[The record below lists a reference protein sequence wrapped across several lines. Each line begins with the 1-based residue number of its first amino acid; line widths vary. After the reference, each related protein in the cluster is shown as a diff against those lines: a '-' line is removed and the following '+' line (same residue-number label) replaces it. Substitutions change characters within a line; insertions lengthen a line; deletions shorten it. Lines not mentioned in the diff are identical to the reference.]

1 MFHLKAVIMRN
12 ILVPTDFSDNA
23 TNALEYAIALFKYD
37 ISAFF
42 IMHAYQDAIYADA
55 EKVTRA
61 NLPEITN
68 KVANQ
73 STAKL
78 ETLLAY
84 VNKISQNPRHT
95 YHIISSNNV
104 LVDGV
109 DNIVDEQNIDI
120 IVMGT
125 RGFTN
130 NKQIAFGSHT
140 LQVLKYVQCPVL
152 VIPENYKYTQPKHIV
167 FPTNYL
173 IPYKRRELKLLC
185 EMACPY
191 RAEIDVVYI
200 SQSDKLSL
208 RQQDNRD
215 FIKDVLYKNPLNFKT
230 IKAKNVA
237 NTIQNYIAEKGIDM
251 LVMVNSRHSFLE
263 NMLLQSTI
271 DKMSLHLAIPFF
283 VLQNINR
290 DTL

>member
-1 MFHLKAVIMRN
+1 MRK

-37 ISAFF
+37 ISEFF
-42 IMHAYQDAIYADA
+42 IMHAYQDAIYAN
-55 EKVTRA
+55 ESEVTRE
-61 NLPEITN
+61 NLPEVTN
-68 KVANQ
+68 TIANQ
-73 STAKL
+73 SKTQLDA
-78 ETLLAY
+78 LLKY
-84 VNKISQNPRHT
+84 VNEISPNPRHT
-95 YHIISSNNV
+95 YHIISSNSV
-104 LVDGV
+104 LVDAA
-109 DNIVDEQNIDI
+109 DKIANEENIDI

-125 RGFTN
+125 RGATN

-140 LQVLKYVQCPVL
+140 LQVLKYVECPVL
-152 VIPENYKYTQPKHIV
+152 AIPEKYKYTQPKHIV

-200 SQSDKLSL
+200 SQSEMLSL

-215 FIKDVLYKNPLNFKT
+215 FVESELCKNPINFKT
-230 IKAKNVA
+230 IKAKNIPNA
-237 NTIQNYIAEKGIDM
+237 IQNYIKESGIDM
-251 LVMVNSRHSFLE
+251 LVMVNNRHSFLE
-263 NMLLQSTI
+263 NMLLESTI
-271 DKMSLHLAIPFF
+271 DKMSLSLSIPFL

-290 DTL
+290 DNLQ